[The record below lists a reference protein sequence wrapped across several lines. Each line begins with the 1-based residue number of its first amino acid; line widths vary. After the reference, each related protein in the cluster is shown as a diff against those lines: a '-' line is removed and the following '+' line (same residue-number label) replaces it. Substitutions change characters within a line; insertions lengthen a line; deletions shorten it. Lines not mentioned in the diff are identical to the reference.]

1 MATEKTTAIL
11 EIEVDAGEA
20 IKTIER
26 YKSQIQVLKKEQ
38 QNLRE
43 ELKKGKISQEE
54 YTKANTE
61 AEVAIKTSHVA
72 MRLIKSELK
81 N

>member
-1 MATEKTTAIL
+1 MAVEKTTAIL

-43 ELKKGKISQEE
+43 ELKKGKISQE
-54 YTKANTE
+54 
-61 AEVAIKTSHVA
+61 
-72 MRLIKSELK
+72 
-81 N
+81 

>member
-43 ELKKGKISQEE
+43 ELKKGKI
-54 YTKANTE
+54 YRKNIPKRTRKP
-61 AEVAIKTSHVA
+61 
-72 MRLIKSELK
+72 KSP
-81 N
+81 